1 MPTEISQ
8 NQKYYSISIRSHKF
22 VIFHKSLIAIKK
34 HWYEC
39 GGKIINNTIFQG
51 NDSTLTEFYLT
62 FTDTN
67 LIITFTELK
76 VEQIKI

>member
-8 NQKYYSISIRSHKF
+8 NQKYYSISIRSHNF
-22 VIFHKSLIAIKK
+22 VIFHKSLSAIKK
-34 HWYEC
+34 HWCEC

>member
-8 NQKYYSISIRSHKF
+8 NQKYYSISIRSHNF
-22 VIFHKSLIAIKK
+22 VIFHKSLCSIKK
-34 HWYEC
+34 HWCEC

-67 LIITFTELK
+67 LIITFTELTITK
-76 VEQIKI
+76 VNI

>member
-8 NQKYYSISIRSHKF
+8 NQKYYSISIRSHNF
-22 VIFHKSLIAIKK
+22 VIFHKSLSAIKK
-34 HWYEC
+34 HWCEC

-67 LIITFTELK
+67 LIITFTELTITK
-76 VEQIKI
+76 VNI

>member
-1 MPTEISQ
+1 MPAPQQ
-8 NQKYYSISIRSHKF
+8 NQKYYSISIRSHNF
-22 VIFHKSLIAIKK
+22 VQYHKAFVMIKK
-34 HWYEC
+34 HWREC

-62 FTDTN
+62 LTDTN

>member
-8 NQKYYSISIRSHKF
+8 NQKYYSISIRSHNF
-22 VIFHKSLIAIKK
+22 VIFHKSLSAIKK
-34 HWYEC
+34 HWCEC

-67 LIITFTELK
+67 LIITFTKLK